1 MNLTYITKNDYLAV
15 TDIIQHALLP
25 NYRMGT
31 VYASDNLSEFIL
43 DDIDRFPQ
51 NYIGIRVD
59 NQIVA
64 LVQLKL
70 TQNDLHI
77 NNIAVIPSFQGK
89 SYGAYLL
96 KHCLDIAK
104 NHSLAVTLKVHST
117 NTVALN
123 WYKKFGFI
131 VLEQEHWSHYLQGF
145 GKRLLSC
152 CPQIHVLD
160 THAFTRYGISNV
172 NINNSSEKLLAE
184 AFLINN
190 KQLKIKRLYG
200 NIRELELCLEACC
213 QHSLLYRH
221 DDQTSVYDV
230 PSLESWKI
238 LNLCYPC
245 N

>member
-1 MNLTYITKNDYLAV
+1 VNLTYITKNDYLAV

>member
-1 MNLTYITKNDYLAV
+1 MTLTYITKNDYIAV

-25 NYRMGT
+25 IYKMGT

-43 DDIDRFPQ
+43 DDMDRFPQ
-51 NYIGIRVD
+51 NYIGIKVE

-64 LVQLKL
+64 LVQLNL

-77 NNIAVIPSFQGK
+77 NNIAVLPSFQGK

-123 WYKKFGFI
+123 WYTKFGFL
-131 VLEQEHWSHYLQGF
+131 VLEQEHWSHYLQGC
-145 GKRLLSC
+145 GKLLLSC
-152 CPQIHVLD
+152 CPQINVLD
-160 THAFTRYGISNV
+160 PHAFTRYGISNV
-172 NINNSSEKLLAE
+172 NIMNSSNNLLAE

-190 KQLKIKRLYG
+190 KQLKLKRIYDNLT
-200 NIRELELCLEACC
+200 ELELCLEECC
-213 QHSLLYRH
+213 QHSLLFRH
-221 DDQTSVYDV
+221 DDRKSFCDV
-230 PSLESWKI
+230 PGVESWNI
-238 LNLCYPC
+238 LNLYHSC